1 MALTYR
7 ETWVQIFDSNIQVFM
22 TFEHV
27 HHFHFPFQTM
37 QVHFSAYNLTKG
49 QNPPN
54 HSHLKQEHYLEDKTR
69 IWF

>member
-1 MALTYR
+1 
-7 ETWVQIFDSNIQVFM
+7 M